1 LPRCFDAARPLPFTP
16 APAAAARCARTG
28 ARRRA
33 SRQMK
38 NETPTRS
45 TAANPTIRIACDVS
59 RPLPPVVDVPLLVV
73 VTVAVLVVGVD
84 ACD

>member
-1 LPRCFDAARPLPFTP
+1 
-16 APAAAARCARTG
+16 
-28 ARRRA
+28 
-33 SRQMK
+33 MK

-45 TAANPTIRIACDVS
+45 TAANPTIRIACDVP